1 MGFLFWGENMTF
13 QELKQ
18 LKNDIAVK
26 TGLDTAAAAR
36 VIGYYNGAGASSS
49 PDIIQAMINGDMS
62 PVGPALVALGIN
74 GPDNT
79 PENITDI
86 TPDNVHTSSS
96 ASAGPVVDNITAGTG
111 SDMAPDGLKIAPQ
124 RKESTQASKSLH
136 VKEKTTTSPTNGPQA
151 LQNDLVKAVHD
162 DLGPDDLCKE
172 RLQDI
177 TQNTPSKPHN
187 EQKTIIDTLPPA
199 QALPTPH
206 DDLEHV
212 QGESVHALPPG
223 LYDDICALIDNYCR
237 QHDISDPLKI
247 HPLQWQGIC
256 YRIGESI
263 KSRRFIHDHARE
275 KIHGGTIYDG
285 EKLAALLDLYG
296 VICSDFK
303 QVAFTFNFA
312 RFAGVS
318 TDYLH
323 DYMAKG
329 LTSSR
334 VGLREKALNLQK
346 SSLAGAVT
354 GGGSATVGNIFLSK
368 ALAGMSETVTIQRV
382 TTEHTQIIDTVPDLS
397 RAGLPGP
404 V

>member
-1 MGFLFWGENMTF
+1 MTF

-36 VIGYYNGAGASSS
+36 VIGYYNGAGSSS
-49 PDIIQAMINGDMS
+49 RPDIIQAMINGDMS

-79 PENITDI
+79 P
-86 TPDNVHTSSS
+86 DNVHTSGS
-96 ASAGPVVDNITAGTG
+96 ASAGPVDNITAGTG
-111 SDMAPDGLKIAPQ
+111 SDGVGDDLHDGSGMAPDGPQNAPQ
-124 RKESTQASKSLH
+124 RKESKQAHKRTTT
-136 VKEKTTTSPTNGPQA
+136 KEKTITSPQA

-187 EQKTIIDTLPPA
+187 EQKTIIDTIPPA
-199 QALPTPH
+199 QALPATTPAADPDIITDP
-206 DDLEHV
+206 DDFSGL
-212 QGESVHALPPG
+212 LPVG
-223 LYDDICALIDNYCR
+223 LYDDIYAIIDNYCKR
-237 QHDISDPLKI
+237 QNIQDRMKI

-323 DYMAKG
+323 DYMDKG

-368 ALAGMSETVTIQRV
+368 ALAGMSETVTIQHV